1 MRQNLVKK
9 KLTKMKVIL
18 SNEELPFQVQNYYV
32 IIVTVFSL
40 GVAFFIS
47 KSWGRKAEIPGRLGL
62 PFIGETLSFFSATN
76 STKGCYNFVK
86 VRRLRYGKWFKT
98 RILGKIHMFVPSTEG
113 AKMIFTSDFANFNK
127 GYVKSMADAVGKNSL
142 LCVPHESHK
151 RIRRL
156 LSDPFSM
163 NSLSKFVKT
172 FDKMLSERLN
182 KLQESG
188 KSFSI
193 LDFSMK
199 LTFDAMCNM
208 LMSVTDDSLLGQI
221 EKDCTAVS
229 DAMLSFPFM
238 IPGTRYYRGIK
249 ARRRLMETFRGMIA
263 KRRSGEESFE
273 DFLQSMLEKD
283 SCPTNEKLS
292 DSEIMDNLL
301 TLIIAGQTTTA
312 AAMMWSVKFLHD
324 NREAQQ
330 KLREEQLAMIKDKA
344 DGAALTLEDVSSM
357 SYGLKVVKE
366 TLRMSNV
373 LLWYPRVALNDC
385 TIDGFEI
392 KKGWHV
398 NIDAAYIHYDP
409 ALYKDP
415 EQFNPSRFEEM
426 QKSYSFIP
434 FGSGPRTCL
443 GMNMAKVT
451 MLIFLHRLTSGYLWT
466 VDDPDLSLE
475 KKSHIPRLRSG
486 CPITLKPLNKSK

>member
-1 MRQNLVKK
+1 
-9 KLTKMKVIL
+9 MKVIL
-18 SNEELPFQVQNYYV
+18 SNEELLFQVQNYYV

-208 LMSVTDDSLLGQI
+208 LMSVTDDSLLGRI

-330 KLREEQLAMIKDKA
+330 KLREEQLAMTKDKA
-344 DGAALTLEDVSSM
+344 AGAALTLEDVSGM
-357 SYGLKVVKE
+357 SYGLKV
-366 TLRMSNV
+366 RH
-373 LLWYPRVALNDC
+373 C
-385 TIDGFEI
+385 FEI

-486 CPITLKPLNKSK
+486 CPITLKPLNKSKYARMVNKSK

>member
-1 MRQNLVKK
+1 M
-9 KLTKMKVIL
+9 KLIL
-18 SNEELPFQVQNYYV
+18 SNEELLFQVQNYYV

-86 VRRLRYGKWFKT
+86 VRRLRYGNWFKT
-98 RILGKIHMFVPSTEG
+98 RILGKIHVFVPSTEG

-208 LMSVTDDSLLGQI
+208 LMSVTDDSLLGRI

-330 KLREEQLAMIKDKA
+330 KLREEQLAMIKDKV

-415 EQFNPSRFEEM
+415 ELFNPSRFEEM

-466 VDDPDLSLE
+466 VDDPDLSLQ

>member
-1 MRQNLVKK
+1 
-9 KLTKMKVIL
+9 MKVIL

-98 RILGKIHMFVPSTEG
+98 RILGKIHVFVPSTEG

-163 NSLSKFVKT
+163 NSLSKFVRT

-330 KLREEQLAMIKDKA
+330 KLRLNNVKIPNNKLQEEQLAMVKDKA

>member
-1 MRQNLVKK
+1 
-9 KLTKMKVIL
+9 MKVIL
-18 SNEELPFQVQNYYV
+18 SNEELLFQVQNYYV

-208 LMSVTDDSLLGQI
+208 LMSVTDDSLLGRI

-330 KLREEQLAMIKDKA
+330 KLREEQLAMTKDKA
-344 DGAALTLEDVSSM
+344 AGAALTLEDVSGM

-486 CPITLKPLNKSK
+486 CPITLKPLNKSKYARMVNKSK

>member
-1 MRQNLVKK
+1 
-9 KLTKMKVIL
+9 MKVIL

>member
-1 MRQNLVKK
+1 MPV
-9 KLTKMKVIL
+9 MKT
-18 SNEELPFQVQNYYV
+18 S
-32 IIVTVFSL
+32 
-40 GVAFFIS
+40 
-47 KSWGRKAEIPGRLGL
+47 
-62 PFIGETLSFFSATN
+62 
-76 STKGCYNFVK
+76 
-86 VRRLRYGKWFKT
+86 RYGKWFKT

-208 LMSVTDDSLLGQI
+208 LMSVTDDSLLGRI

-330 KLREEQLAMIKDKA
+330 KLREEQLAMTKDKA
-344 DGAALTLEDVSSM
+344 AGAALTLEDVSGM
-357 SYGLKVVKE
+357 SYGLKV
-366 TLRMSNV
+366 RH
-373 LLWYPRVALNDC
+373 C
-385 TIDGFEI
+385 FEI

-486 CPITLKPLNKSK
+486 CPITLKPLNKSKYARMVNKSK

>member
-1 MRQNLVKK
+1 
-9 KLTKMKVIL
+9 MKVIL
-18 SNEELPFQVQNYYV
+18 SNEELLFQVQNYYV

-86 VRRLRYGKWFKT
+86 VRRLRYGNWFKT
-98 RILGKIHMFVPSTEG
+98 RILGKIHVFVPSTEG

-208 LMSVTDDSLLGQI
+208 LMSVTDDSLLGRI

-330 KLREEQLAMIKDKA
+330 KLREEQLAMIKDKV

-415 EQFNPSRFEEM
+415 ELFNPSRFEEM

-466 VDDPDLSLE
+466 VDDPDLSLQ

>member
-1 MRQNLVKK
+1 
-9 KLTKMKVIL
+9 MKVIL
-18 SNEELPFQVQNYYV
+18 SNEELLFQVQNYYV

-40 GVAFFIS
+40 GVAFFLS